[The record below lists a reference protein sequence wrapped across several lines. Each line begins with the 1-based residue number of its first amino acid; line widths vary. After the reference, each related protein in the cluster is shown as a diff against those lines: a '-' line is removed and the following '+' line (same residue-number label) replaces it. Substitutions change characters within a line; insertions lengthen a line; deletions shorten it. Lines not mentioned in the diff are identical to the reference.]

1 MNPKLQRSFPRVGL
15 YKLSADIKRKGCF
28 MKNLVKIFGF
38 IAIVAIIGFT
48 VIACGGG
55 GGSKLSGVYSD
66 EKGTMTFTFSGNK
79 LTSEAFGQKGEGTY
93 KIEGDKLLT
102 TGPDGKTETW
112 DIKIE
117 GDTITMGQSG
127 FNFTLK
133 KK

>member
-1 MNPKLQRSFPRVGL
+1 MKNTIKNMGSFTTVKLQAISLRL
-15 YKLSADIKRKGCF
+15 
-28 MKNLVKIFGF
+28 
-38 IAIVAIIGFT
+38 IAIIALTAIIGFT
-48 VIACGGG
+48 VIACGG

-93 KIEGDKLLT
+93 KIEGDKLLA

-112 DIKIE
+112 DFKIE

>member
-1 MNPKLQRSFPRVGL
+1 
-15 YKLSADIKRKGCF
+15 
-28 MKNLVKIFGF
+28 MKNTINFKAMLR
-38 IAIVAIIGFT
+38 IAGIIALTAIIGFT
-48 VIACGGG
+48 VIACSG
-55 GGSKLSGVYSD
+55 GGSGKLSGVYSD

-112 DIKIE
+112 DFKIE